1 MYMYV
6 CQNLDCKEYFFINY
20 FPPPPHTHLY
30 LLPVSILWEWKLH
43 RHFLITSQWYVLTE
57 EKAKLTGERQL
68 KSRALTWLRPP
79 FPEQLLSPFLAIC
92 VRARS
97 AMSLQVQRWSC
108 WEEQS
113 PHLPCLV
120 IKVLVLHHHPSH
132 VVMRHQLHSRPLEMA
147 RESLHHL
154 IFILSFKLESHKVTV
169 KSLKM
174 STSNCP
180 CVCVSMWS
188 VF

>member
-1 MYMYV
+1 MFVFLGNPGPKYTGTRHNAGFMVGDELAKKYG
-6 CQNLDCKEYFFINY
+6 
-20 FPPPPHTHLY
+20 
-30 LLPVSILWEWKLH
+30 VSIT
-43 RHFLITSQWYVLTE
+43 R
-57 EKAKLTGERQL
+57 L

-79 FPEQLLSPFLAIC
+79 FPEQPLSPFLAIC

-120 IKVLVLHHHPSH
+120 IKVLVLHNHPSH

-147 RESLHHL
+147 RESHHL

-180 CVCVSMWS
+180 CV
-188 VF
+188 